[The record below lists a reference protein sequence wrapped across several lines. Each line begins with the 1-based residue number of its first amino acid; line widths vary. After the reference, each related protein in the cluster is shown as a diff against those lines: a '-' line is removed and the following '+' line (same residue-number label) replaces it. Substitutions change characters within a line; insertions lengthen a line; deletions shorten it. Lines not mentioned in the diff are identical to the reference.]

1 MIQDVS
7 GQTLEEAERKA
18 KEIARQRAVDAGAV
32 ESSIVIAEVE
42 SLPVTYVANQLR
54 TIVKAVGELDITT
67 QALQIA
73 DDDGPDDTDK
83 EEDIK
88 DAPTEVAEEQ
98 LINPETYVPTIV
110 KGEATGVREWLIS
123 ETDIDFL
130 SKGKLIKDT
139 RVV

>member
-18 KEIARQRAVDAGAV
+18 KDIARQRAVDAGAV
-32 ESSIVIAEVE
+32 ESSVVIAEIE

-67 QALQIA
+67 EAQKVVDSDELDA
-73 DDDGPDDTDK
+73 TDE
-83 EEDIK
+83 EEDVK
-88 DAPTEVAEEQ
+88 GVLTEVVEEQ
-98 LINPETYVPTIV
+98 TVNPETYVPMIV
-110 KGEATGVREWLIS
+110 KNEATGVREWLIS

-130 SKGKLIKDT
+130 SKGKL
-139 RVV
+139 RNNNS